1 MASRL
6 GHAATYVAGVPNN
19 FSTMKPAQ
27 KAWEAVKAPV
37 RAAVNPN
44 YPGLDRPVGISKSVL
59 NTRPGPAGVPLPSIA
74 PQELARPLDRTRQAA
89 ATAMRSASRG
99 VTVGTAAAGA
109 YGTMYQYP
117 GQLASQIGQNA
128 GFTQQQ
134 EEQTK
139 ANLSG
144 TNMLRTG
151 WDVAKDFA
159 APAKD
164 PMSQLHRDV
173 IGQTAVPQVQYDLHS
188 ARARNPLLY
197 GALDTIRSF
206 TPAGAI
212 TTAAMRAASSD
223 KEPPFN
229 QALNSALKKHAP
241 AIADPANA
249 DAVERS
255 PYTKMWDRVLP
266 MSRASALGGAAVSK
280 AYESTYP
287 AQQKLENLIYAGKDK
302 MTEYAKTVRDKAPAF
317 GNYAYNRI
325 NLAGD
330 YAAGR
335 IGLRGLDEARQLAG
349 QARTKA
355 QEVAPQVADNPNIP
369 LIRRAVP
376 VTPDVVN
383 PVVDTVVPGEAE

>member
-59 NTRPGPAGVPLPSIA
+59 STRPGPAGVPLPAVA
-74 PQELARPLDRTRQAA
+74 PQEIARPLDRTRQAA
-89 ATAMRSASRG
+89 ATALRSASRG

-117 GQLASQIGQNA
+117 NQLARQIGYNA
-128 GFTQQQ
+128 GLTQKQ

-144 TNMLRTG
+144 TNMLRAG

-159 APAKD
+159 MPAND

-173 IGQTAVPQVQYDLHS
+173 ISQTAVPQIQYDLHS
-188 ARARNPLLY
+188 ARERHPLLY
-197 GALDTIRSF
+197 GALDAVRSL

-212 TTAAMRAASSD
+212 GTAAMRAASSN

-229 QALNSALKKHAP
+229 QALNSALKTHAP

-249 DAVERS
+249 DAVENS

-266 MSRASALGGAAVSK
+266 ISRASALGSAAVAN
-280 AYESTYP
+280 AYRSTEP
-287 AQQKLENLIYAGKDK
+287 VRQNLQDLIFAGKDK
-302 MTEYAKTVRDKAPAF
+302 VPEYAQAVKDKMPAF
-317 GNYAYNRI
+317 GNYAYDRI
-325 NLAGD
+325 NAYGD

-335 IGLRGLDEARQLAG
+335 IGLRSLDKANVLAS
-349 QARTKA
+349 QAQTKA
-355 QEVAPQVADNPNIP
+355 QEVAPQVVDNPNIQP
-369 LIRRAVP
+369 IRRAVP
-376 VTPDVVN
+376 VTQDIVN